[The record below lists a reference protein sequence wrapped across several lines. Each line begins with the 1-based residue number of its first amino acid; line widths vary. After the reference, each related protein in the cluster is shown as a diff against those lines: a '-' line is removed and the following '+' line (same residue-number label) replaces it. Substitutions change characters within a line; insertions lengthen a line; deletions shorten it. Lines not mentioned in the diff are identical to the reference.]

1 VPPRLRRGDL
11 LARLRAPVPGRRSRA
26 LSRRLAA
33 SEAPVVNTR
42 YRGAP
47 ALLWQEARGANVLDV
62 DGNRFVDLTSAFGVA
77 SVGHRHPRVVAAVKR
92 QADLLLHGMG
102 DVAAHP
108 ARVTLAAR
116 LGRLAPV
123 ADPRVYFAV
132 SGADAVEIAIAT
144 ALLATDRPGVVAF
157 TGAYHGTTLGA
168 LAMTSR
174 PAFREPFAR
183 HLTTHV
189 RRLGFGCPRRELERA
204 LGRGDIGCVLVEPIL
219 GREGVVL
226 PPPGWLAE
234 LADVSRRHG
243 VLLAVDEI
251 FTGFGKT
258 GALFVSDDEDI
269 APDLLCC
276 GKALGG
282 GLPIAAVVGRREL
295 FAAWDRGG
303 EALHTATFLAHPL
316 ACAAALATLDVLRDE
331 RLLAR
336 ARRLGKRIAA
346 RLAEIGGLRWRGR
359 GCLWGVEL
367 EDAAS
372 AARAARRCRER
383 GLLVLAGGERGA
395 VLQLV
400 PPLVIAERQLDWAL
414 DVLAGAL

>member
-1 VPPRLRRGDL
+1 LPPRLRSSI
-11 LARLRAPVPGRRSRA
+11 PGRRSRA

-33 SEAPVVNTR
+33 AEAPVVNTR
-42 YRGAP
+42 YRGEP
-47 ALLWQEARGANVLDV
+47 ALVWQEARGANVLDV
-62 DGNRFVDLTSAFGVA
+62 DGNRFIDFTSAFGVA

-102 DVAAHP
+102 DVASHP
-108 ARVTLAAR
+108 ARVELAGR

-123 ADPRVYFAV
+123 ADPQVYFAV
-132 SGADAVEIAIAT
+132 SGADAVEIALAT
-144 ALLATDRPGVVAF
+144 ALLSTDRPGILAF
-157 TGAYHGTTLGA
+157 SGAYHGTTLGA
-168 LAMTSR
+168 LAVTSR
-174 PAFREPFAR
+174 PAFRQPLAR
-183 HLTTHV
+183 HLTPHV
-189 RRLGFGCPRRELERA
+189 RRLDFGCSRRELDRA
-204 LGRGDIGCVLVEPIL
+204 LGRGDVGCVLVEPIL

-226 PPPGWLAE
+226 PPAGWLAE
-234 LADVSRRHG
+234 LEQVSRRHG
-243 VLLAVDEI
+243 ALLAVDEI

-258 GALFVSDDEDI
+258 GAMFVCRDEGI

-282 GLPIAAVVGRREL
+282 GLPIAAVIARREL
-295 FAAWDRGG
+295 LAAWDRGG

-331 RLLAR
+331 RLLLR
-336 ARRLGKRIAA
+336 ARRLGRRIAQ
-346 RLAEIGGLRWRGR
+346 RLGAISGLRWRGR

-367 EDAAS
+367 EDGERAS
-372 AARAARRCRER
+372 RAARLCRER

-400 PPLVIAERQLDWAL
+400 PPLVITERQLDRAL